1 MSRVCYDSSY
11 IWAHRAFIASEA
23 KYDDNPGEEYSKT
36 FIDMKGGKA
45 DRKRAKEHVEGL
57 ESDAEY
63 IEFHEQILSNYI
75 DEEFE
80 LREYK
85 VRIKD
90 EQMVWVVCYHPS
102 TDKKINYRVHT
113 TPEGLIIKVEQE
125 LTKQSKRVGWK
136 ELPRLTP
143 ENETDAT

>member
-1 MSRVCYDSSY
+1 MT
-11 IWAHRAFIASEA
+11 HA
-23 KYDDNPGEEYSKT
+23 KKV
-36 FIDMKGGKA
+36 GKR

-57 ESDAEY
+57 ESEADY
-63 IEFHEQILSNYI
+63 VEFHEKILSNYI

-90 EQMVWVVCYHPS
+90 EQMIWVICYHPS
-102 TDKKINYRVHT
+102 TDKMINYRVHT
-113 TPEGLIIKVEQE
+113 APDGLVLKVAQE
-125 LTKQSKRVGWK
+125 LTKQSKRIGWK

>member
-1 MSRVCYDSSY
+1 MSSALSILITLLVCYDSKY

-23 KYDDNPGEEYSKT
+23 KHDDYPDAEYSKT
-36 FIDMKGGKA
+36 FIDMKGGKT

-57 ESDAEY
+57 ESEADY
-63 IEFHEQILSNYI
+63 VEFHEKILSNYI

-90 EQMVWVVCYHPS
+90 EQMV
-102 TDKKINYRVHT
+102 
-113 TPEGLIIKVEQE
+113 GLSVIIH
-125 LTKQSKRVGWK
+125 
-136 ELPRLTP
+136 
-143 ENETDAT
+143 